1 MHVSG
6 GVPMR
11 LSRAGRT
18 ALLVISILIWTSCGD
33 VFRPVA
39 IPVAPVPPDPEARHF
54 AFVISTNGPSNGGG
68 TTQID
73 VSGDSNIGTAQVG
86 LGPAHVA
93 LVNSGSRVYVANAA
107 ENTVTTF
114 FAANAS
120 FPIGSTTTISLPAG
134 SLPVFVHSTETGF
147 VYVANSGNGTV
158 SAINVLSNVVANTIS
173 VGTNPVA
180 LAETPDAQKL
190 YAVNQG
196 SDSVTSISPLDK
208 TVRATIPTDSSPVW
222 AVTRS
227 DSQRAY
233 VLNQG
238 GGTVTVI
245 DTFTD
250 NVLSNPAVGAGA
262 NFLAYDSHLNR
273 LYITNPSAGTLSI
286 FDAASDPPTLL
297 KTIPVAAQPLTV
309 AVLPDGSRAYVGS
322 LAING
327 NTATLQVTVINALD
341 NSVRSVIPVPAITV
355 DANNPTG
362 CATARFR
369 MSMAAAGSNS
379 RIYVGSCD
387 AGGAYVIRTSDDT
400 LITDQ
405 NGIPLVIAAPVSA
418 FPPSLVQIAAASQS
432 GSNTT
437 YTYTLTSGNPLR
449 AGLIVVITGMT
460 DAGNNGNFAITSVG
474 AGTFT
479 VVNTSGVTASG
490 QNGGGVV
497 QPPPQN
503 PVFVVAGP

>member
-1 MHVSG
+1 
-6 GVPMR
+6 MR
-11 LSRAGRT
+11 FSRASRT
-18 ALLVISILIWTSCGD
+18 AVLVVSILIWTSCGD
-33 VFRPVA
+33 TFRPVA
-39 IPVAPVPPDPEARHF
+39 IPVSPVPPDPEARHA
-54 AFVISTNGPSNGGG
+54 AFVISANGPNNSGS

-73 VSGDSNIGTAQVG
+73 VSGDSNLGVVQVG
-86 LGPAHVA
+86 VGPSHVA
-93 LVNSGSRVYVANAA
+93 VLPGGARVYVANAA
-107 ENTVTTF
+107 ENTVSTF
-114 FAANAS
+114 TAANGA
-120 FPIGSTTTISLPAG
+120 FPIGLPTTISLPAG
-134 SLPVFVHSTETGF
+134 SLPGFVHSTESAF

-158 SAINVLSNVVANTIS
+158 SAISVNSGVVTNTIS

-196 SDSVTSISPLDK
+196 SDSVTSISPVDK

-222 AVTRS
+222 VVTRS

-262 NFLAYDSHLNR
+262 NFMAYDSHLNR
-273 LYITNPSAGTLSI
+273 LYLTNPGAGTLSI
-286 FDAASDPPTLL
+286 LDAAADPPTLL
-297 KTIPVAAQPLTV
+297 KTIPMAAQPLTL
-309 AVLPDGSRAYVGS
+309 AALPDGSRAYVGS
-322 LAING
+322 LAMNG
-327 NTATLQVTVINALD
+327 NTATLQVTVINTSD
-341 NSVRSVIPVPAITV
+341 NSVRSVIPVAAVTV
-355 DANNPTG
+355 DTDNPTG
-362 CATARFR
+362 CGTARFR
-369 MSMAAAGSNS
+369 ISMAAAGSNS
-379 RIYVGSCD
+379 RVYVGSCD

-400 LITDQ
+400 VITDQ
-405 NGIPLVIAAPVSA
+405 NGIPLVITAPVSA
-418 FPPSLVQIAAASQS
+418 FSPSTVQITAASQS

-437 YTYTLTSGNPLR
+437 YSYTLTSGTPLR
-449 AGLIVVITGMT
+449 AGLIVVITGMG
-460 DAGNNGNFAITSVG
+460 DAGNNGNFAITGVG

-503 PVFVVAGP
+503 PVFVLAGP